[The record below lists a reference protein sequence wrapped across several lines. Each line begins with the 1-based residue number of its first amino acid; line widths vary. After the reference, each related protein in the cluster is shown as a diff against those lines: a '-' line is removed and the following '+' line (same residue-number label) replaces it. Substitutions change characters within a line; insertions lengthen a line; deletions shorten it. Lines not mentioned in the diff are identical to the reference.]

1 MRERSITHGP
11 DRREETTVVA
21 IPSDSPPTERPDL
34 AGSVDE
40 LADELEDVPR
50 RRALIESA
58 LRDEDLESLRR
69 LSHTMRESAEAAG
82 LDELARGAGRLEECA
97 ARVENLDA
105 VREAAEQLIEL
116 LLAEDPG
123 DVEED
128 AG

>member
-1 MRERSITHGP
+1 M
-11 DRREETTVVA
+11 A